1 MIDAAIEE
9 FGGLI
14 GTERLALGQDGT
26 LVLEIEPADTL
37 CLAQRGGDLCVSVS
51 RVRQYPNDP
60 PASRMLELLHFER
73 TKGIGIQCRRTDFG
87 RTTVLLETL
96 PGGSLRG
103 GEILEALD
111 RLTALHNTAEAV

>member
-14 GTERLALGQDGT
+14 GMERLALGQEGS

-37 CLAQRGGDLCVSVS
+37 CIAQRGEDLCVSVS
-51 RVRQYPNDP
+51 RARQYPNDP

-73 TKGIGIQCRRTDFG
+73 TKGVGIQCRRGDFG
-87 RTTVLLETL
+87 RTTVLMQTL
-96 PGGSLRG
+96 AGGSLRG

>member
-1 MIDAAIEE
+1 
-9 FGGLI
+9 
-14 GTERLALGQDGT
+14 
-26 LVLEIEPADTL
+26 
-37 CLAQRGGDLCVSVS
+37 
-51 RVRQYPNDP
+51 
-60 PASRMLELLHFER
+60 MLELLHFER